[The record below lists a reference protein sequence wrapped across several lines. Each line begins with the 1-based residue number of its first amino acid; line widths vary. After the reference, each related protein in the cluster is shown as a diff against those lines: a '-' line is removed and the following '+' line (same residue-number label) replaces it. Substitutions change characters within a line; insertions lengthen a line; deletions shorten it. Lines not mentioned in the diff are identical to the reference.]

1 MANGGMKGMQQDLVD
16 EIMAVLTASQGMEY
30 ARIEVDIPDEDG
42 NMKTEKFPLAGPD
55 GGGVSYKTM
64 PNPKTGG
71 GVSGDGVTGTEAMV
85 GVIVDKTIN
94 FIMENF
100 EVAWHDRM
108 ETLEMDFNTLVSQI
122 LIAGTTLTAAVTLPP
137 GGCAGA
143 GAAFIAAASA
153 VKGPGRAGSSNGL
166 KAKETAETMTTNIL

>member
-1 MANGGMKGMQQDLVD
+1 MPNGGMNGMQQDLVD
-16 EIMAVLTASQGMEY
+16 EIMAVLKAKQGMEY
-30 ARIEVDIPDEDG
+30 ARIEMDIPDEDG
-42 NMKTEKFPLAGPD
+42 NMKTEKMPLAGEE
-55 GGGVSYKTM
+55 GVVSYKTM
-64 PNPKTGG
+64 MNIKTGG

-108 ETLEMDFNTLVSQI
+108 ETLETDFNTFASMI
-122 LIAGTTLTAAVTLPP
+122 LTAGTTLSAAVTMPP

-143 GAAFIAAASA
+143 GAAFIAAAAA
-153 VKGPGRAGSSNGL
+153 VKGPGRSGASGALKGKEAGQ
-166 KAKETAETMTTNIL
+166 TMGTSIL